1 MDLGS
6 AMNKSKILAPLNSHS
21 EEIMRRFAVK
31 SLSLFGS
38 AARDEMRE
46 GSDVDVL
53 VEFDGPATFG
63 GYMGLKDYLEDLA
76 RRVTV
81 DLVTE
86 KGLKPRARRHVEQ
99 DSDPCRVTGC
109 SISTT

>member
-1 MDLGS
+1 
-6 AMNKSKILAPLNSHS
+6 MNNRSKILSALNMHR

-31 SLSLFGS
+31 NLSLFGS

-53 VEFDGPATFG
+53 VEFDGPVTFD
-63 GYMGLKDYLEDLA
+63 GYMGLKDFLENLLGT
-76 RRVTV
+76 TV

-86 KGLKPRARRHVEQ
+86 KGLKPRARKHVEQ
-99 DSDPCRVTGC
+99 DLIHVS
-109 SISTT
+109 

>member
-1 MDLGS
+1 
-6 AMNKSKILAPLNSHS
+6 MNNRSKILSALNMHR

-63 GYMGLKDYLEDLA
+63 GYMGLKDYLESLLGT
-76 RRVTV
+76 TV

-86 KGLKPRARRHVEQ
+86 KGLKPRARKHVEQ
-99 DSDPCRVTGC
+99 DLIHVA
-109 SISTT
+109 

>member
-1 MDLGS
+1 
-6 AMNKSKILAPLNSHS
+6 MNNRTKILSALNMHC

-53 VEFDGPATFG
+53 VEFDGPSTFD
-63 GYMGLKDYLEDLA
+63 GYMGLKDYLEGLLGT
-76 RRVTV
+76 TV

-86 KGLKPRARRHVEQ
+86 KGLKPRARKHVAQ
-99 DSDPCRVTGC
+99 HLIHVA
-109 SISTT
+109 

>member
-6 AMNKSKILAPLNSHS
+6 AMNNRSKILSVLNVHR
-21 EEIMRRFAVK
+21 EEIMHRFAVK

-63 GYMGLKDYLEDLA
+63 GYMGLKDYLENLLGT
-76 RRVTV
+76 TV

-86 KGLKPRARRHVEQ
+86 KGLKPRARKHVEQ
-99 DSDPCRVTGC
+99 DLIHVA
-109 SISTT
+109 